1 MKTDL
6 QNSWGGI
13 DTIPPIY
20 QIRDRNRSGN
30 RIYVMREDLIPVS
43 MGGNKVR
50 IAAEFFEDMKTKG
63 CDVMVA
69 YGNLRSNLCR
79 VIANQCYMRKIPCY
93 IICSKEETDG
103 DELETSN
110 SRMMRLFDAKIVL
123 CSKNSIADTVEKTM
137 KAIEDGGHKPYYI
150 YGNKFGTGNEGV
162 AAGAYAKA
170 YHKLKVYEKEHNCSF
185 DYIFHASGT
194 GATQAGLI
202 SGHILE
208 KDQTKVVGIL
218 ISSRT
223 CERATAII
231 REGVQ
236 SYLERMGRPWD
247 EIWERELIL
256 ASDYTKGGYG
266 VFDEEIVSC
275 IRLELQENSLPLDPV
290 YTGKAFLG
298 MQKYITEQKIKGKNI
313 LFIHTGGTPLFYD
326 CLADGTIKMK

>member
-1 MKTDL
+1 MKIEL
-6 QNSWGGI
+6 QDRWGGI

-20 QIRDRNRSGN
+20 QIRDRYQSGN
-30 RIYVMREDLIPVS
+30 RIYVMREDLLPVA

-50 IAAEFFEDMKTKG
+50 IAAEFFEDMRSKG

-93 IICSKEETDG
+93 IICSKEETDEE
-103 DELETSN
+103 ELGTSN
-110 SRMMRLFDAKIVL
+110 SRMMKLFGAKIVL
-123 CSKNSIADTVEKTM
+123 CGKNNIADTVEKTM
-137 KAIEDGGHKPYYI
+137 KEIEDGGHKPYYI
-150 YGNKFGTGNEGV
+150 YGSKFGTGNEGV

-170 YHKLKVYEKEHNCSF
+170 YGKIKAYEKEHNCPF

-202 SGHILE
+202 CGHILE

-223 CERATAII
+223 YERAISII

-236 SYLERMGRPWD
+236 SYMERTGRTWE

-256 ASDYTKGGYG
+256 AADYTKGGYG
-266 VFDEEIVSC
+266 VCDDEILSC

-298 MQKYITEQKIKGKNI
+298 MQKYIAENEVKDKNI

-326 CLADGTIKMK
+326 CLTDGLIKMD